1 MSHSETEALKQHL
14 ITNDTHFAELANT
27 HREYDKRLVELE
39 ALHYPNAEEQMEE
52 AVLKRKKL
60 QLKDEMETIMRRYK
74 EQHQAAGH

>member
-1 MSHSETEALKQHL
+1 L
-14 ITNDTHFAELANT
+14 I
-27 HREYDKRLVELE
+27 ELE

-52 AVLKRKKL
+52 ALLKRKKL

>member
-1 MSHSETEALKQHL
+1 MSHLETEALKQLL
-14 ITNDTHFAELANT
+14 IASDTHFAELVNT
-27 HREYDKRLVELE
+27 HREYDKRLIELE

-60 QLKDEMETIMRRYK
+60 LLKDEMETIMRRYK